1 MAINFLFGVKEPG
14 KIGSL
19 LLDANI
25 NEVHDYSNEISRFP
39 IESGSDI
46 SDHVRQEPERLTI
59 EGFITNSPVQFLGGI
74 FTGDRVKEGFE
85 YLMKY
90 AGYDY
95 PSQADSPTATPNKF
109 TLVTVVTGLRVY
121 SDMGIVRISIPRN
134 SRTGEALRFNIE
146 LRRVRFTSSQY
157 IIIQNTSESKPA
169 AERINDQASSKA
181 DIGKQTGNEVNTSR
195 AKVLFDKVNGFL
207 GRGF

>member
-1 MAINFLFGVKEPG
+1 MAINLLFGVKEPG

-19 LLDANI
+19 LLDANV
-25 NEVHDYSNEISRFP
+25 NETHDYANDITKFP

-59 EGFITNSPVQFLGGI
+59 EGFITNSPIQFLGGI

-85 YLMKY
+85 QLIKY

-109 TLVTVVTGLRVY
+109 TIVTVVTGLRVY
-121 SDMGIVRISIPRN
+121 SDMGIARLSIPRN
-134 SRTGEALRFNIE
+134 SRTGDSLRFMIE
-146 LRRVRFTSSQY
+146 LIRVRFTTSQY
-157 IIIQNTSESKPA
+157 IIIQNTSEENPS
-169 AERINDQASSKA
+169 AERVNDQASTKA
-181 DIGKQTGNEVNTSR
+181 DVGKQTPKEVNTSR

>member
-1 MAINFLFGVKEPG
+1 MAINLLFGVKEPG

-25 NEVHDYSNEISRFP
+25 NEVHDYANEITKYS

-46 SDHVRQEPERLTI
+46 TDHVRQEPERLTI
-59 EGFITNSPVQFLGGI
+59 EGFITNSPIQFLGGI

-85 YLMKY
+85 QLMKY

-95 PSQADSPTATPNKF
+95 PSQAESPTTTPNKF

-121 SDMGIVRISIPRN
+121 SDMGIARISIPRN
-134 SRTGEALRFNIE
+134 GRTGESFRFSIE
-146 LRRVRFTSSQY
+146 LIRVKFTTSQY
-157 IIIQNTSESKPA
+157 IIIQNTSEEKSA
-169 AERINDQASSKA
+169 ADRVNDQASSKA
-181 DIGKQTGNEVNTSR
+181 DIGKQTPKEVNTSR
-195 AKVLFDKVNGFL
+195 AKVLVDKVNGFL
-207 GRGF
+207 SRGF